1 MFAVS
6 PKLDCP
12 HWEKKLDLHDVTN
25 RIDELMIHHDA
36 DVEVFMTTI
45 PCKECGDSSENWWC
59 LECHEPHCSRYV
71 NSHMAEHNSS
81 TSHEIAVSFSDAS
94 IWCYSCDSYI
104 DSAELSQVRRK
115 VGQVKFARGVDHPD
129 YHSSTPHTTVLPAIE
144 EVEME
149 EGDGEEDDDNNND
162 DNNDDNDD
170 NNDDNDD
177 DVQDRNVGASS
188 IQPGLNTDFSMDE
201 DNNCDNDDDSDD
213 DDDNDDD
220 DDDDDDDDVE
230 DIVGL
235 AKVSTPSFSYI
246 HLVEGLK
253 QRLYR
258 KVVFLTGAGISVAAG
273 IPDFRTPGKKE

>member
-12 HWEKKLDLHDVTN
+12 HWEKKLDLHIITN
-25 RIDELMIHHDA
+25 RIDELMIQHD
-36 DVEVFMTTI
+36 DVTNLTI
-45 PCKECGDSSENWWC
+45 PCKECGDSTENWWC

-104 DSAELSQVRRK
+104 DSAELSLVRRK
-115 VGQVKFARGVDHPD
+115 VGQVKFSRGVDHLD
-129 YHSSTPHTTVLPAIE
+129 HHSSLTTVLPPIE
-144 EVEME
+144 EAEME
-149 EGDGEEDDDNNND
+149 EGDGE
-162 DNNDDNDD
+162 
-170 NNDDNDD
+170 D
-177 DVQDRNVGASS
+177 DVEDRDVGGSF
-188 IQPGLNTDFSMDE
+188 IQPCPDMYFSMDE
-201 DNNCDNDDDSDD
+201 DNNCKDGDDDEE

-220 DDDDDDDDVE
+220 TDFE

-235 AKVSTPSFSYI
+235 AKVSTPSFSYVQ
-246 HLVEGLK
+246 LVEGIK

-258 KVVFLTGAGISVAAG
+258 KIVFLTGAGISVAAG
-273 IPDFRTPGKKE
+273 IPDFRTPGKEEEEEED

>member
-115 VGQVKFARGVDHPD
+115 VGQAKFARGVDHPD

>member
-12 HWEKKLDLHDVTN
+12 HWEKKLDLHDFTN
-25 RIDELMIHHDA
+25 RIDELMTHHDG
-36 DVEVFMTTI
+36 DVEVFMVTM

-115 VGQVKFARGVDHPD
+115 VGQVKFARGVDRPD
-129 YHSSTPHTTVLPAIE
+129 HHSSHTTVLPAIE

-149 EGDGEEDDDNNND
+149 EGDGEEDNND
-162 DNNDDNDD
+162 S
-170 NNDDNDD
+170 D
-177 DVQDRNVGASS
+177 DVQDRNVGGSF

-201 DNNCDNDDDSDD
+201 DNNCDDEDSDED
-213 DDDNDDD
+213 SD

-273 IPDFRTPGKKE
+273 IPDFRTPGEQE

>member
-1 MFAVS
+1 
-6 PKLDCP
+6 
-12 HWEKKLDLHDVTN
+12 
-25 RIDELMIHHDA
+25 
-36 DVEVFMTTI
+36 
-45 PCKECGDSSENWWC
+45 
-59 LECHEPHCSRYV
+59 
-71 NSHMAEHNSS
+71 
-81 TSHEIAVSFSDAS
+81 
-94 IWCYSCDSYI
+94 
-104 DSAELSQVRRK
+104 
-115 VGQVKFARGVDHPD
+115 
-129 YHSSTPHTTVLPAIE
+129 
-144 EVEME
+144 
-149 EGDGEEDDDNNND
+149 
-162 DNNDDNDD
+162 
-170 NNDDNDD
+170 
-177 DVQDRNVGASS
+177 
-188 IQPGLNTDFSMDE
+188 MDE

>member
-12 HWEKKLDLHDVTN
+12 HWEKKLDLHVVTN
-25 RIDELMIHHDA
+25 RIDELMTQHDA
-36 DVEVFMTTI
+36 DVEVFMATI
-45 PCKECGDSSENWWC
+45 PCKECGDTSENWWC
-59 LECHEPHCSRYV
+59 LECHEPYCSRYV
-71 NSHMAEHNSS
+71 NSHMADHNSS

-129 YHSSTPHTTVLPAIE
+129 HHSSHTTVLPAIE
-144 EVEME
+144 EAEME
-149 EGDGEEDDDNNND
+149 EGEEEDDDGEEE
-162 DNNDDNDD
+162 
-170 NNDDNDD
+170 DD
-177 DVQDRNVGASS
+177 DDGEDRNVGGSS

-201 DNNCDNDDDSDD
+201 DNNCEDGDDDDD
-213 DDDNDDD
+213 DDDN

-235 AKVSTPSFSYI
+235 SKISTPSFSYVQ
-246 HLVEGLK
+246 LVEGLK

-273 IPDFRTPGKKE
+273 IPDFRTPGKQEEEEEKEEEEEATIQ